1 MTTGNDQD
9 PGIAFMLT
17 ALAGAATALGAAVV
31 FFPSLVKLASR
42 RVLACALGFSAGVM
56 TYVSFVEIFQ
66 KSVLAFEGAE
76 FEDNIA
82 YMYASLSFFGGVAVM
97 KLVDISVRL
106 LSGGHHHHGH
116 GEENIENISGNV
128 EACEACGQR
137 ILSPHNVGQSDD
149 PVAELNEWHQRADQ
163 EIHEWDENNQRT
175 ISSNDFFNDNASRN
189 SSNNDECEQ
198 WPQKESDEFNG
209 DNIESGLSQPQG
221 SANMSSTN
229 ESGPSQLQCNANMNK
244 KHEEDG
250 AQQLIVENPPE
261 RIKNLDEDH
270 KLITMGLNTAFA
282 IALHNFPEGLATFVA
297 ALHDPQVGVVLAI
310 AIGIHNIPE
319 GLCVALP
326 IYYATGNRCKAFW
339 WACLSGASE
348 PLAALLGWA
357 ILAKTMSQMAYA
369 ILFGLVAGMMVVIS
383 MKELLPT
390 AHRYD
395 PDDTVVTHSFIGGMA
410 LISLSLVLFKI

>member
-1 MTTGNDQD
+1 
-9 PGIAFMLT
+9 
-17 ALAGAATALGAAVV
+17 
-31 FFPSLVKLASR
+31 
-42 RVLACALGFSAGVM
+42 
-56 TYVSFVEIFQ
+56 
-66 KSVLAFEGAE
+66 
-76 FEDNIA
+76 
-82 YMYASLSFFGGVAVM
+82 
-97 KLVDISVRL
+97 
-106 LSGGHHHHGH
+106 LSGGHHHGH
-116 GEENIENISGNV
+116 CGDDIQDVSSNV

-163 EIHEWDENNQRT
+163 EIHEWDENAQRT
-175 ISSNDFFNDNASRN
+175 IASNDFFNDNASRN
-189 SSNNDECEQ
+189 SSTDEVCEQ
-198 WPQKESDEFNG
+198 WTQKDSDGFKD
-209 DNIESGLSQPQG
+209 DNNESGLSQPQDK
-221 SANMSSTN
+221 ANS
-229 ESGPSQLQCNANMNK
+229 NK
-244 KHEEDG
+244 KDEEDRV
-250 AQQLIVENPPE
+250 QQLIVENPPD
-261 RIKNLDEDH
+261 RIKNSDEDS

-348 PLAALLGWA
+348 PLAAVLGWA
-357 ILAKTMSQMAYA
+357 ILAKTMSQMVYA

-395 PDDTVVTHSFIGGMA
+395 PEDTVVTHSFIGGMA

>member
-1 MTTGNDQD
+1 M
-9 PGIAFMLT
+9 
-17 ALAGAATALGAAVV
+17 
-31 FFPSLVKLASR
+31 
-42 RVLACALGFSAGVM
+42 
-56 TYVSFVEIFQ
+56 
-66 KSVLAFEGAE
+66 
-76 FEDNIA
+76 
-82 YMYASLSFFGGVAVM
+82 
-97 KLVDISVRL
+97 RL

-116 GEENIENISGNV
+116 CEENIQNISGNV

-189 SSNNDECEQ
+189 SSNNDVCEQ

-221 SANMSSTN
+221 RANMSSNN

-250 AQQLIVENPPE
+250 AQQLIVENPPD

-395 PDDTVVTHSFIGGMA
+395 PDDSVVTHSFIGGMA